1 MKLFFKRLQHEGVR
15 RFCRSLRCRPS
26 PSGSSAARQKH
37 ETCGSCNRRGWGL
50 VNGLHPMAK
59 RAVKHGGVRSTSM
72 DARGIRPSM
81 ADGEMWAPALQEM
94 RMGTRSAELRDRN
107 EARFARSAAP
117 RGCSRLGCG
126 VRAWTGPAEA
136 SAGAPAPNV
145 SLSPATNKTAG
156 NDHRLRL

>member
-26 PSGSSAARQKH
+26 PPGSSAARQKH

-59 RAVKHGGVRSTSM
+59 QAVKAWRGEIYIHGR
-72 DARGIRPSM
+72 AGIRPSM

-117 RGCSRLGCG
+117 RGCSRLDRG

-145 SLSPATNKTAG
+145 SQNRSATN
-156 NDHRLRL
+156 RPLLRGGF